1 MNSDLHPKVVDKNV
15 DFASKVI
22 PGSKGQLKKRKS
34 RLILEQ
40 SIEPLIIVA
49 ADQSDLGLQIEAA
62 EAAVTSKKTR
72 FLPKQWM
79 YAWRKNRQN
88 RDKKVKKGLF
98 SKVAKVTRVL
108 QAFKVKKAVQT
119 TIADEPTSV
128 HLRPIQSSTSGLV
141 CHFSKVNYPILL
153 TSKYLGC
160 KWNKTNTISVCFCVS
175 QAIILYPW
183 MMNSDS
189 FSSI

>member
-34 RLILEQ
+34 RLILEP

-119 TIADEPTSV
+119 TVADEPTSV

-141 CHFSKVNYPILL
+141 CHFSKVNYPIHLPL
-153 TSKYLGC
+153 SILVVMEQNQYNFCMFLC
-160 KWNKTNTISVCFCVS
+160 K
-175 QAIILYPW
+175 
-183 MMNSDS
+183 
-189 FSSI
+189 SSNHSLSMDDE